1 MFNPYVS
8 FKPYTS
14 FQTWCTVNFNSCFP
28 SFSSQLALSDNVC
41 FSRQYEFEQF
51 KKKTILIIGGGPS
64 MLSFDLSTCEQYD
77 HVWTMNHFF
86 KNPDLANVPCSLIS
100 LSPENNLSDA
110 DLNQYIDNYKPLV
123 GFEPRARWRIPMN
136 IAEVRH
142 FSEEKNCFAFMT
154 YFGGKNG
161 IGPRLVNLAAEVGAS
176 EVHFIGLDGL
186 HKIEDKVHAFE
197 KGKTNLPSG
206 VDYKNAYI
214 VSKTH
219 YDLFWQRMIEVYPN
233 TKFISLQ
240 EENHFHDS
248 YLK

>member
-1 MFNPYVS
+1 MFSPYVD

-14 FQTWCTVNFNSCFP
+14 FQTWCTVNFNSCFS
-28 SFSSQLALSDNVC
+28 SFSDQLALNDNVC
-41 FSRQYEFEQF
+41 YSKQFNFEQF
-51 KKKTILIIGGGPS
+51 KGKTVLIIGGGPS
-64 MLSFDLSTCEQYD
+64 TLDFDLSVHKEYD
-77 HVWTMNHFF
+77 HIWTMNHFF
-86 KNPDLANVPCSLIS
+86 KNPDLEKLYCSLIS
-100 LSPENNLSDA
+100 LGPENDLSDVA
-110 DLNQYIDNYKPLV
+110 LNAYINKHKPLV

-136 IAEVRH
+136 MAEVKN
-142 FSEEKNCFAFMT
+142 FSKEKNCFAFMT

-186 HKIEDKVHAFE
+186 HKIEEKVHAFE

-219 YDLFWQRMIEVYPN
+219 YALFWQKMLEVYPN
-233 TKFISLQ
+233 TKFVSLQ
-240 EENHFHDS
+240 EENHFHDT